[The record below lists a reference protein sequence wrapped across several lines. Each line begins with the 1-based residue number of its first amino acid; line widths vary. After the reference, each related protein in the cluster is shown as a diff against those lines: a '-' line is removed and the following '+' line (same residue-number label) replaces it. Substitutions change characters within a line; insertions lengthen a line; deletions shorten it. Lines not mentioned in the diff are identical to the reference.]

1 MTTPTPTAVTDTAV
15 TERANEKVP
24 MRSVEFNHL
33 PMTVIRALLKK
44 HDHVCIVGLGI
55 LSIIP
60 LVVCCVFS
68 TFWMIWAVW
77 GVVIAGSIA
86 LAWSLRLYAEG
97 RTGLVKFDSTGM
109 SINRPERPSL
119 LLPWQALRHADLK
132 KKSNT
137 AGWNEARLLLCFEEG
152 LLPADLETVSPWW
165 MERGRTG
172 ECVIDIDLR
181 AVAKRDHLKLIGVLT
196 RLLPPGRVS
205 KNLLTYVS
213 PEHNPSFTELWSESL
228 MLAGRRSSATQLS
241 PGDWLNDYRFEVV
254 SILGAGGQGTA
265 YEAIDHFPV
274 QPGAS
279 RVVLKEFVLP
289 VHGDFEAAASALA
302 LVQHEA
308 SIIRSLNAEFAV
320 KFYDL
325 FVEDCRAYL
334 VREFVDGMSLKEMV
348 ENAGSL
354 SLAQVCRLGV
364 SMCEIL
370 DHLHTRV
377 PPIIHR
383 DFTPD
388 NLLLSDNLKLIDF
401 DIARFDNAGRS
412 NQVVGKP
419 NYLSPEQFRGQA
431 TAQSDIY
438 SLGATLF
445 FLSTGRQPMPI
456 SASHPRSACPSLC
469 EQFDAIVARATDVDC
484 ANRYASAMVLR
495 QELIN
500 LLEENDATL

>member
-1 MTTPTPTAVTDTAV
+1 
-15 TERANEKVP
+15 
-24 MRSVEFNHL
+24 
-33 PMTVIRALLKK
+33 
-44 HDHVCIVGLGI
+44 
-55 LSIIP
+55 
-60 LVVCCVFS
+60 
-68 TFWMIWAVW
+68 
-77 GVVIAGSIA
+77 
-86 LAWSLRLYAEG
+86 
-97 RTGLVKFDSTGM
+97 M
-109 SINRPERPSL
+109 SINRPERPSV
-119 LLPWQALRHADLK
+119 LLPWQALRHADL

-137 AGWNEARLLLCFEEG
+137 AGWNEARLLLCFEEV
-152 LLPADLETVSPWW
+152 LLPADFEPVSQWW
-165 MERGRTG
+165 MKRGRTG
-172 ECVIDIDLR
+172 ERLIDIDLR

-289 VHGDFEAAASALA
+289 VHGEFEAAASALA

-308 SIIRSLNAEFAV
+308 SIIRSLDAEFAV

-388 NLLLSDNLKLIDF
+388 NLLLSDNSNLKLIDF
-401 DIARFDNAGRS
+401 DIARFDDACRS

-419 NYLSPEQFRGQA
+419 NYLSPEQFRGHA

-456 SASHPRSACPSLC
+456 SASHPRSLCPSLC

-484 ANRYASAMVLR
+484 GNRYASAVVLR